1 MPNFIRP
8 SIAVAV
14 AALCMMTLPAI
25 AEEAGQSSRI
35 TAYDAS
41 FFARAQPYSAFD
53 MLALLPGYAFSE
65 ADADVRGFVGAAGN
79 VLIDGDRPASKH
91 ESLETILR
99 RIPANSVSRVELIR
113 PGARGID
120 MQGHTVLANVVRI
133 RRVQTRGSAELESN
147 FYDRGLSAPR
157 IAGEF
162 SRQSGE
168 RLLEVSAAGYRTV
181 DDEHGVGNRPRVSAD
196 GSLLRDTDYVQDEGE
211 RVAEFAAGYEQKLAG
226 GKLRLNASLTQ
237 ERFRADIREDR
248 TFPAPNSET
257 VEEFERETGSEFGL
271 HYDRALGERLQFELF
286 GIQRNI
292 REREAE
298 RSVEDTERSL
308 FRQDSD
314 AGESILRSLLRRTG
328 ERWTVEGGI
337 EGALNV
343 LDSHSQ
349 LQENDADVPLPAAS
363 VRVEERRGEAF
374 AMATWRMNEQWTF
387 EAGSRFESSQLIQ
400 SGDSNVRKSFFF
412 AKPRALISFSP
423 DPDQQW
429 RLVVERRVGQLDF
442 DDFVSS
448 TSLSANTVTAGNPDL
463 EPDRSWLA
471 EIAWERH
478 FTRNGSLVLMV
489 RHERIS
495 DLIDRLPV
503 AGPVPFDGVGNIGDG
518 VRDEFEININ
528 VPLQS
533 LGLAS
538 GLLKATA
545 LWRKSE
551 ATDPTTGATRAI
563 SEDVPREAALHFTQD
578 LPAWSTHWGIDV
590 EFASVIREYHF
601 DEIHTDRLGTMVN
614 IFAEYEPAHAWNVR
628 LSLNNL
634 TDRKAERE
642 RRIYDGMRGSV
653 PLSYIET
660 RSLQIGPY
668 VGLSVRRAFGGSVP
682 PG

>member
-8 SIAVAV
+8 SIAAAV
-14 AALCMMTLPAI
+14 AALCMMTLPAL

-35 TAYDAS
+35 TVYDAS
-41 FFARAQPYSAFD
+41 FFAKAQPYSAFD
-53 MLALLPGYAFSE
+53 MLALLPGYTFSE

-113 PGARGID
+113 PGARGVD
-120 MQGHTVLANVVRI
+120 MQGRTVLANVVRI

-157 IAGEF
+157 LAGEF

-168 RLLEVSAAGYRTV
+168 HLLEVSAARYRTV
-181 DDEHGVGNRPRVSAD
+181 DDEHGIGHRPRVSAD
-196 GSLLRDTDYVQDEGE
+196 GDLLRATDYVQDEGE
-211 RVAEFAAGYEQKLAG
+211 RVSEFAAGYEQKLAG

-248 TFPAPNSET
+248 TFPGPNSET
-257 VEEFERETGSEFGL
+257 VVEFERESGSELGL

-292 REREAE
+292 REREGE
-298 RSVEDTERSL
+298 RSVEGAESSL

-314 AGESILRSLLRRTG
+314 ADESILRGLLRRTS
-328 ERWTVEGGI
+328 ERWTVEGGV

-349 LQENDADVPLPAAS
+349 LQENDIDVPLPAAS

-423 DPDQQW
+423 APDQQW

-471 EIAWERH
+471 EIAWEKH
-478 FTRNGSLVLMV
+478 FTRKGSLVLMV
-489 RHERIS
+489 RHEQIS

-518 VRDEFEININ
+518 VRDELEININ

-533 LGLAS
+533 LGLPS

-551 ATDPTTGATRAI
+551 ATDPTTGAARAI

-578 LPAWSTHWGIDV
+578 LPAWNTHWGIDV

-614 IFAEYEPAHAWNVR
+614 VFAEYEPAPAWNVR

-642 RRIYDGMRGSV
+642 RRIYDGMRGSA

-668 VGLSVRRAFGGSVP
+668 VGLSVRRAFGG
-682 PG
+682 